1 MRYTVE
7 SILEYLAGGDGFEDV
22 LSEFPDLT
30 RDDLLACLQF
40 YVVAE
45 AQKSTLCCGMK
56 FLIDAHLPPILREVF
71 FDAGSRGPS
80 VVIGRGKLLTTG
92 CFFQSSRPL

>member
-1 MRYTVE
+1 MPQIASTGSLLLDRITIDPLVCHGKPTVKGMRYTVE

-40 YVVAE
+40 ATLSLKLKSQRFVA
-45 AQKSTLCCGMK
+45 
-56 FLIDAHLPPILREVF
+56 
-71 FDAGSRGPS
+71 AGS
-80 VVIGRGKLLTTG
+80 
-92 CFFQSSRPL
+92 F